1 MMKRM
6 IQLALDEFVY
16 IYQEAKKENKP
27 TFLLLHGTGGDEK
40 DLITLAQVIDE
51 EAGFLSLR
59 GNINENGMNRFFK
72 REAMGVFNIKNLK
85 EETEKLYNFLN
96 AAAEKY
102 RFKRENLIALG
113 YSNGANI
120 AASLIF
126 HYYNVL
132 EKGILLHPMVPLR
145 ETELPDLAHK
155 SFFIGAGKNDPICP
169 AEETN
174 ELIDMLEGAGA
185 SIEIFWGQEGHSL
198 TKEELESA
206 KLWYEKES
214 F

>member
-40 DLITLAQVIDE
+40 DLIALAQVIDK

-72 REAMGVFNIKNLK
+72 RKAMGIFDIDSLK
-85 EETEKLYNFLN
+85 EETEKLHKFLN
-96 AAAEKY
+96 AASEKY
-102 RFKRENLIALG
+102 KFKRENLIGLG

-126 HYYNVL
+126 HYHNAL

-145 ETELPDLAHK
+145 ETELPNLTCK

-174 ELIDMLEGAGA
+174 ELVDMLESAGA
-185 SIEIFWGQEGHSL
+185 SIEVFWGEAGHSL
-198 TKEELESA
+198 SKEELESA
-206 KLWYEKES
+206 KLWYDKETV
-214 F
+214 